1 MDLNWIDNFN
11 SLSWTHSDILTCM
24 CVHIIGHL
32 VLHMKC
38 LECPRSEGA
47 TNHVPFAVVV
57 NGREWIVNGL
67 RMFWQAD
74 KHGRLNPQ
82 LDDSEMKI
90 QN

>member
-1 MDLNWIDNFN
+1 MFYVGDVLCK
-11 SLSWTHSDILTCM
+11 SECLPS
-24 CVHIIGHL
+24 HL
-32 VLHMKC
+32 FLHMKC
-38 LECPRSEGA
+38 LECPGSEGA
-47 TNHVPFAVVV
+47 TNHVPFTVVV

-82 LDDSEMKI
+82 LGDSEMEI